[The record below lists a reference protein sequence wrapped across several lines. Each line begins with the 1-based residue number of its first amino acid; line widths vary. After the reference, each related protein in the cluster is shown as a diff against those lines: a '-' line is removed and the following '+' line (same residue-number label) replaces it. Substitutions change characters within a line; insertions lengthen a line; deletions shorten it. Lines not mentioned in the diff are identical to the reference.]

1 MNKFITFPTST
12 ALLLGAFLIT
22 ACSSSGGGGGGT
34 SNITFDGTTTAAI
47 IDSTNAEAIGT
58 ASGEAIQKADAST
71 GLPTLISIS
80 NTTNM
85 DELNN
90 IVISSVNTSNLPAGL
105 DISSGLC
112 TSGNASISDIPQV
125 QSGPVALTITYNNCA
140 LSGSTITVNGT
151 VFMDYDDISNPSNFS
166 ITYSNFTVTD
176 PDNGTTTV
184 NMTMIC
190 TNSSCT
196 INSDFVGSDGVT
208 HRITNFSIVG
218 DASSGFSGSASFF
231 HGTYGEVN
239 ITFNGIT
246 YGGCGAVPDG
256 GNINFTGSSSS
267 SGSITFN
274 SDCTVSGTWDTGST
288 AGSF

>member
-1 MNKFITFPTST
+1 MNKFLTFSTST
-12 ALLLGAFLIT
+12 TLLLGAFLIT
-22 ACSSSGGGGGGT
+22 ACNSSGGGGGT
-34 SNITFDGTTTAAI
+34 SSITFDGTTSAAI
-47 IDSTNAEAIGT
+47 IDDINAEAIGT

-80 NTTNM
+80 NTTSM

-105 DISSGLC
+105 DISSGMC
-112 TSGNASISDIPQV
+112 TSGSASISDIPQV
-125 QSGPVALTITYNNCA
+125 QSGPVTLTITYNNCA
-140 LSGSTITVNGT
+140 LSGSAMTVNGT
-151 VFMDYDDISNPSNFS
+151 VLMDYDDISNPSNFS
-166 ITYSNFTVTD
+166 ITYSNFAVTD
-176 PDNGTTTV
+176 PVNGTTTI

-196 INSDFVGSDGVT
+196 FNSDFVGSDGVT

-231 HGTYGEVN
+231 HGTYGEVS

-246 YGGCGAVPDG
+246 YGSCGAIPDG
-256 GNINFTGSSSS
+256 GNISFTGSGSS